1 MLRTVNAQAT
11 LWESILPEPLLGMPA
26 ELEAVDRLLDDPRFF
41 EPYREFFHAT
51 IGRPS
56 IPIETYLRLMF
67 LKYRYK
73 LGFEPLCR
81 EVADSI
87 SWQRFCRIPLG
98 ESTPHPTTLMKITT
112 RCGERAI
119 NELND
124 ALLVKAAEARV
135 LKTNRVRADTTVVEA
150 NVAYPVDS
158 SLLAKGVARLAKL
171 AGRAR
176 ARGLATRT
184 PLRDRTRSVYRR
196 ARDVVNTLRQR
207 GDERRVKVHRLNAE
221 LAQIARASIN
231 EAQAVIRNARRRV
244 RALGDRATGRQRAI
258 IEDLAT
264 LSERLERVVAQ
275 TRQRVVEGVTPLGAT
290 RVVSLHDPD
299 ARPIRKGRLGKPV
312 EFGYKAQLVDNE
324 DGVIVDHNIETGN
337 PTDAPMLAPAI
348 KRVARRAGRV
358 PRAVTADRGYGEQ
371 AVEDALR
378 TLGVRHVVLPRKGR
392 PNAVRREIENR
403 RAFKNMVRWRTGCE
417 GRISCAKR
425 DFGLARTRID
435 GLHGARTWCGHG
447 IFNHNL
453 VKIAGLL
460 E

>member
-1 MLRTVNAQAT
+1 MLRTVSEQPT
-11 LWESILPEPLLGMPA
+11 LWESILAEPLLRMPV

-41 EPYREFFHAT
+41 EPYRRFFHAT
-51 IGRPS
+51 LGRPS

-67 LKYRYK
+67 LKYRYR

-81 EVADSI
+81 EVSDSI
-87 SWQRFCRIPLG
+87 SWSRFCRIPLG
-98 ESTPHPTTLMKITT
+98 GATPHPTTLMKITT
-112 RCGERAI
+112 RCGEQAI
-119 NELND
+119 NELNE
-124 ALLVKAAEARV
+124 ALLARAAEAKV

-158 SLLAKGVARLAKL
+158 SLLAKGVARLATL

-176 ARGLATRT
+176 AQGLATRT

-207 GDERRVKVHRLNAE
+207 DDQRPARVRRLNVE
-221 LAQIARASIN
+221 LVGIARASIN
-231 EAQAVIRNARRRV
+231 EARAVIRNARRRV
-244 RALGDRATGRQRAI
+244 RELGDRATGRQRAI

-264 LSERLERVVAQ
+264 LSERLEAVAAQ
-275 TRQRVVEGVTPLGAT
+275 TSQRVVEGVTPSGAT

-299 ARPIRKGRLGKPV
+299 ARPIRKGRLGRPV

-324 DGVIVDHNIETGN
+324 DGVIVDHNIECGN
-337 PTDAPMLAPAI
+337 PPDAPMLPPAI
-348 KRVARRAGRV
+348 ERITRRAGRV

-371 AVEDALR
+371 AVEDALHAI
-378 TLGVRHVVLPRKGR
+378 GVRHVVLPRKGK
-392 PNAVRREIENR
+392 PNAQRREIQNR
-403 RAFKNMVRWRTGCE
+403 RAFRKMVRWRTGCE

-425 DFGLARTRID
+425 DFGLARTRLD
-435 GLHGARTWCGHG
+435 GLHGARTWCGYG